1 MTFILL
7 IAALTLTAPLQERA
21 PIVQAEAAISQARA
35 DLAARRYRRAADRLT
50 TVVAQAPAHGEAW
63 LLLGRAYW
71 SDDRAD
77 SLSADQAVEAF
88 SRAVALDPP
97 MATLWGRDALAQ
109 LALSAVR
116 SERLEMARAAYR
128 RLLTFEKQTERRAQ
142 YESQLEE
149 IALDEGTYKP
159 TAATKFGPTGEIT
172 GPIGPLRMRT
182 NRWFEKGRHTQDP
195 VKAEVYYRNAI
206 VADPAMWQSHLNYGI
221 ALARQRKFEAALAP
235 LAEADR
241 TWRQANPGGEPHLRA
256 HLWRLTAFLE
266 LQRVND
272 AGAEV
277 AVLTRLKER
286 DPWVQLYVL
295 RYLVAVGRAADAL
308 GRIEA
313 MVRDDPENVE
323 VLYARALALR
333 GAGRLSEA
341 VSALRTAMA
350 AVPDNHVTLK
360 YWLEPMRARLREWQ
374 GSQTP

>member
-1 MTFILL
+1 MLHALVATLAMLAVPATATPAQDPPAITEK
-7 IAALTLTAPLQERA
+7 AA
-21 PIVQAEAAISQARA
+21 IEAARR
-35 DLAARRYRRAADRLT
+35 DLGARRYRAATGRLEALLARGP
-50 TVVAQAPAHGEAW
+50 VNGEAW

-71 SDDRAD
+71 ADDRAD
-77 SLSADQAVEAF
+77 SLSADRAVEAF

-97 MATLWGRDALAQ
+97 MTTVWGREALEQ

-116 SERLEMARAAYR
+116 SERLEMARTAYR
-128 RLLTFEKQTERRAQ
+128 RLLTLEKLPDRRAQ

-159 TAATKFGPTGEIT
+159 TASTRFGPTGEIT

-221 ALARQRKFEAALAP
+221 ALARQRKFDAALAP

-241 TWRQANPGGEPHLRA
+241 RWRQANPGGEPHLRA
-256 HLWRLTAFLE
+256 HLWRLIAFLE
-266 LQRVND
+266 LRRLND
-272 AGAEV
+272 AGGEV

-295 RYLVAVGRAADAL
+295 RYLVEVGRAADAL

-313 MVRDDPENVE
+313 MVREDPENVE
-323 VLYARALALR
+323 VL
-333 GAGRLSEA
+333 
-341 VSALRTAMA
+341 
-350 AVPDNHVTLK
+350 
-360 YWLEPMRARLREWQ
+360 
-374 GSQTP
+374 